1 MRIRAGIIGAA
12 ALGLALSAQ
21 AQTSLYASMAV
32 AGSAFTN
39 AWSTV
44 PNLVLVANNTWVGT
58 QRLTA
63 ASGEFK
69 FAANGNWTTNWGGN
83 ASLYRVPAVGSAS
96 VPNGGNL
103 KFADLSNGLYRFTFN
118 DSTREFRL
126 EWAEAA
132 PLPLATYT
140 NVAIVGDFNGW
151 TANAN
156 SQLTNSPANT
166 NVWSG
171 VITLENATAFQFQ
184 PNGNSSNQWGAPE
197 TAGLAVPVVDASAC
211 GKSDFSLATFEPG
224 TLRFT
229 LNTSNATFS
238 ISQISTQ
245 SFSAMTVQGNF
256 IGTTNPPGNMT
267 RLSGSTLWESDHEI
281 TNAGTLTVRFSGNYG
296 TRIWGATN
304 GAPSNALP
312 ATGTLTAGQTNYAR
326 LTNATAGRY
335 RITFNHLTG
344 AYTFRQSY
352 VEASGINLLK
362 NSGFEQ
368 TTLPDGGDAVNWN
381 GFQAWP
387 KRAADGFA
395 PHAGSWCGAIYGKLF
410 SDWNDYGSFSQDVLV
425 TSGKTYRASAWLKA
439 TENWTAD
446 SMQIKIEWLDAATNP
461 LGDEVAVNIGALTTD
476 WAKYSVDGTAPTN
489 AVKAHVVF
497 LCSGADTTGTMH
509 VDDVEMKAVASR
521 EQNFDTWGSLTNFA
535 PFAPDWSITS
545 GRTIRN
551 VPPGRPPADV
561 FISQYVE
568 GTGNNKAI
576 EIYNGLA
583 SNLDLAAQ
591 NYVLQQYDNGAT
603 NPSVSMALSGTIGSG
618 DALVVGRPALP
629 PAYAPDLAIGGL
641 ANLQTNKYLTFNGD
655 DVVVLRQGG
664 TNGTV
669 KDRVGQVGAGASG
682 SIWSRSAKDH
692 TLMRKNTIFTG
703 TVGAVTSA
711 FPLAT
716 EWTAYSN
723 DTFSGL
729 GTHEI
734 SYVDPNEPYTPGG
747 YSLIMDV
754 GAVLTGGEFAGGIGD
769 VSFWYRTE
777 SMSPGVDVAIDTA
790 ISPDGPWT
798 NAATLSGIALSN
810 FNYYV
815 ASINRADAQ
824 YLRIR
829 QTDAGTNRFRID
841 EIVVSE
847 YSTVKR
853 TEDFNAWTDPAFA
866 IPGNYSRYGWSIES
880 ASIATAGVGSTRAA
894 LLSAQDGAVLSPA
907 YEGGVGEVLFWTK
920 AEDTNAPARLL
931 LQTRTGA
938 NTNWVTQGTF
948 ASATGNTYATWLYLT
963 NIFAQVRIVFDPSYV
978 SGDALVDNVEVRL
991 PALYRSQNFNGWP
1004 QRSSFTNDS
1013 FQGWI
1018 ISNCIVDAQNAY
1030 ESQACRLNTTVGSH
1044 VRSPYL
1050 PGGIGSFSFRARK
1063 WSAADDA
1070 AAVEI
1075 QISSNAAAW
1084 TTLASVTPA
1093 STNYVQ
1099 YSYYLGTTN
1108 HFYLR
1113 IHHASGTSR
1122 LMIDE
1127 IQTGIWQPRPQVSVT
1142 PSLEP
1147 ANPRVDMV
1155 LTPIADVIG
1164 RYGATIVSV
1173 TSVWCVVSTN
1183 NWKTN
1188 AMATVSGSQYYS
1200 ISNIPAQAAGTI
1212 VRHYVKVQYAGIGA
1226 VTNLIGYAT
1235 NLYVSEIH
1243 TNFVSA
1249 VPLADIWINE
1259 FHYNAFGPDE
1269 PTMWDTNTWEDIEI
1283 GENHEFIEI
1292 CGLAGIDL
1300 SGWSI
1305 QLAFGSDLDIAANS
1319 NRPIYATYTIPTNT
1333 LLVDQTNGYGFF
1345 VLGDLQLTN
1354 GAPIDLTLTNAL
1366 PYVPFGSP
1374 YQVPPTTNDHI
1385 YDGVGVIRLLD
1396 QYSNTFYSVSYLG
1409 YASGSDK
1416 IPQWQL
1422 SHDTNSIGLHGT
1434 NTTYAGFAWEM
1445 DSNTIGQI
1453 NVGQGLL
1460 PRDTG
1465 TTVYAWAWH
1474 APAQRIVP
1482 ANTNLVPPFYMFD
1495 PQNAGHFDTI
1505 GFYFGFTNSAYPNV
1519 KGMLYHRAAGSGW
1532 NNLAMDVRD
1541 GSADGAGCA
1550 YAWASIL
1557 PHTYQRL
1564 ETIQYVIEVIPNKS
1578 GVTNAFL
1585 GSGPNSNNVSTIYAS
1600 LAAAQASPFS
1610 YVIPIADRIYI
1621 TNVLVGATNTTLWTD
1636 GNDSEDPL
1644 KNFYVRVSTNLLQP
1658 THLWTI
1664 TNHVAYSN
1672 YLGDW
1677 TFNIR
1682 KTTNAGPKLYYL
1694 IQPLWP

>member
-39 AWSTV
+39 MWSTV
-44 PNLVLVANNTWVGT
+44 PNLALAANNTWVGT
-58 QRLTA
+58 QRITN

-69 FAANGNWTTNWGGN
+69 FAANGDWTTNWGGN
-83 ASLYRVPAVGSAS
+83 ASLYRVPAAGSAS
-96 VPNGGNL
+96 APNGGNL

-126 EWAEAA
+126 EWADAA

-140 NVAIVGDFNGW
+140 NMAVVGDFNGW
-151 TANAN
+151 TTNAN
-156 SQLTNSPANT
+156 SRLTNSPADT

-171 VITLENATAFQFQ
+171 DVTLENATAFQFQ
-184 PNGNSSNQWGAPE
+184 PNGNASNQWGAPE
-197 TAGLAVPVVDASAC
+197 TSGLGVPATDASAC
-211 GKSDFSLATFEPG
+211 GKSDFTLSTFEPG

-238 ISQISTQ
+238 ISQVSTQ

-256 IGTTNPPGNMT
+256 IGTNKPPGNMT
-267 RLSGSTLWESDHEI
+267 RLGSSTLWESDHEI
-281 TNAGTLTVRFSGNYG
+281 TNVGTLTVRFSGNYG
-296 TRIWGATN
+296 TRTWGATN

-312 ATGTLTAGQTNYAR
+312 AEGTLIAAQTNYAR

-368 TTLPDGGDAVNWN
+368 TTLTDGGDAVNWG

-387 KRAADGFA
+387 KRVADGFA
-395 PHAGSWCGAIYGKLF
+395 PHAGNWCGAIYGKLF

-439 TENWTAD
+439 TANWTAD
-446 SMQIKIEWLDAATNP
+446 SMQIKIEWLDAASNTI
-461 LGDEVAVNIGALTTD
+461 GDEATANIGALTTN
-476 WAKYSVDGTAPTN
+476 WVKYSVDGTAPTN
-489 AVKAHVVF
+489 AARAHVVF

-509 VDDVEMKAVASR
+509 VDDVEMKIAASR

-545 GRTIRN
+545 GRTLRN
-551 VPPGRPPADV
+551 VAPGRPPADV

-603 NPSVSMALSGTIGSG
+603 NPSASMSLSGTIPTG

-664 TNGTV
+664 ATGAV
-669 KDRVGQVGAGASG
+669 KDRVGQVGTNATG
-682 SIWSRSAKDH
+682 SIWSRTAKDH
-692 TLMRKNTIFTG
+692 TLVRKGTIFTG

-716 EWTAYSN
+716 EWTVYSN

-729 GTHEI
+729 GSHEI
-734 SYVDPNEPYTPGG
+734 TFVDPNEPYTPGG

-790 ISPDGPWT
+790 SSSEGPWT

-810 FNYYV
+810 FNYHV
-815 ASINRADAQ
+815 ASINRAEAN
-824 YLRIR
+824 YIRIR

-866 IPGNYSRYGWSIES
+866 IPGNYARYGWSIES

-907 YEGGVGEVLFWTK
+907 YDAGVGEVLFWTK
-920 AEDTNAPARLL
+920 AEDATAPARLL

-938 NTNWVTQGTF
+938 DTNWVTQGTF
-948 ASATGNTYATWLYLT
+948 SSTTGNTYTTWLYLT
-963 NIFAQVRIVFDPSYV
+963 NVGAQARIAFDPSYV
-978 SGDALVDNVEVRL
+978 SGDALVDNVEVRV

-1004 QRSSFTNDS
+1004 QGTYTNANLY
-1013 FQGWI
+1013 QGWI
-1018 ISNCIVDAQNAY
+1018 ITNCIVDGQNAY
-1030 ESQACRLNTTVGSH
+1030 EGQACRNDTAVGNSI
-1044 VRSPYL
+1044 RSPYL

-1070 AAVEI
+1070 AVVSV
-1075 QISSNAAAW
+1075 QTSTNGTVW
-1084 TTLASVTPA
+1084 NTLTNVTPT

-1099 YSYYLGTTN
+1099 YSYYVGVTN
-1108 HFYLR
+1108 QYYLR
-1113 IHHASGTSR
+1113 LYHLSGNAR
-1122 LMIDE
+1122 VLFDDIA
-1127 IQTGIWQPRPQVSVT
+1127 TGIYQPRPSVLVT
-1142 PSLEP
+1142 PGLDPSYP
-1147 ANPRVDMV
+1147 FAGDAI
-1155 LTPIADVIG
+1155 TPIAEVYG
-1164 RYGATIVSV
+1164 RYGATVLSV
-1173 TSVWCVVSTN
+1173 TSVYAVASTN
-1183 NWKTN
+1183 VWKTN
-1188 AMATVSGSQYYS
+1188 AMAAVEYGSYAS
-1200 ISNIPAQAAGTI
+1200 ISNIAGQAAGTMI
-1212 VRHYVKVQYAGIGA
+1212 LHYVKVQYAGIGA
-1226 VTNLIGYAT
+1226 ATNVLGYAT
-1235 NLYVSEIH
+1235 NVYVSEIH
-1243 TNFVSA
+1243 TNWVA
-1249 VPLADIWINE
+1249 TIPQGDVWINE
-1259 FHYNAFGPDE
+1259 IWYAPYGDE
-1269 PTMWDTNTWEDIEI
+1269 PWNTNDWSYV
-1283 GENHEFIEI
+1283 GYNHEFIEI
-1292 CGLAGIDL
+1292 CGLEGSDL
-1300 SGWSI
+1300 TGWTI
-1305 QLAFGSDLDIAANS
+1305 QLALGSAADIVANS
-1319 NRPIYATYTIPTNT
+1319 NTPVYASYQIPTNT
-1333 LLVDQTNGYGFF
+1333 ILGNKTNGYGFY
-1345 VLGDLQLTN
+1345 VLGDQNLASNATIDKFLTITV
-1354 GAPIDLTLTNAL
+1354 PTNLNAFA
-1366 PYVPFGSP
+1366 VGDK
-1374 YQVPPTTNDHI
+1374 DHV
-1385 YDGVGVIRLLD
+1385 YDGVGVVRLLD
-1396 QYSNTFYSVSYLG
+1396 RFGNEMYSLSYGG
-1409 YASGSDK
+1409 YASGSDR
-1416 IPQWQL
+1416 IPQSQE
-1422 SHDTNSIGLHGT
+1422 SFGEDESIGLAGSG
-1434 NTTYAGFAWEM
+1434 TTYDNFNWDKA
-1445 DSNTIGQI
+1445 SNTVGTV
-1453 NVGQGLL
+1453 NVGQLL
-1460 PRDTG
+1460 QPRDDG
-1465 TTVYAWAWH
+1465 TNEVAWAWH
-1474 APAQRIVP
+1474 TQAEHVVP
-1482 ANTNLVPPFYMFD
+1482 ANTNLVAPFDMLNPWPPAHYDDISFY
-1495 PQNAGHFDTI
+1495 
-1505 GFYFGFTNSAYPNV
+1505 YGFTNAAYPSAA
-1519 KGMLYHRAAGSGW
+1519 GTLYHRGTSAGAWSTAAMSI
-1532 NNLAMDVRD
+1532 RD
-1541 GSADGAGCA
+1541 GSADAAGHA
-1550 YAWASIL
+1550 FVWATI
-1557 PHTYQRL
+1557 PDHTYDRL
-1564 ETIQYVIEVIPNKS
+1564 QTIQYVIEVDPNKT
-1578 GVTNAFL
+1578 GVDNSYL
-1585 GSGPNSNNVSTIYAS
+1585 GSGPGSNNVCTIYTN

-1610 YVIPIADRIYI
+1610 YAIPIADRIYV
-1621 TNVLVGATNTTLWTD
+1621 TNLLVGTTNTTLWTD
-1636 GNDSEDPL
+1636 GNDPVDPL
-1644 KNFYVRVSTNLLQP
+1644 VNFYVRVSTNMLQP

-1664 TNHVAYSN
+1664 TNHVKTTNIY
-1672 YLGDW
+1672 GQW
-1677 TFNIR
+1677 TFNVR
-1682 KTTNAGPKLYYL
+1682 KTTNAGSRLFYL